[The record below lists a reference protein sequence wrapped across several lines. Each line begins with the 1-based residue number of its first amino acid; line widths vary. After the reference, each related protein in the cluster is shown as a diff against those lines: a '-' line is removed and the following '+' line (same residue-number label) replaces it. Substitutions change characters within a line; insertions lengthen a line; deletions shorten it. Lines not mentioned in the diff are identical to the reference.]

1 MQTCFFQRVSGCFMS
16 DSSNS
21 IGIVGTL
28 LSALLGGGGWLIKYI
43 FEENKKMLERFIE
56 LQEKTLKSQEQTTS
70 ALREFK
76 STTDS
81 LSASSEHLGNVLT
94 EVINVLEENT
104 DTIERVTEK
113 VDVPF
118 PEPRRLHRIKR
129 NIQGGQDNKQSA
141 KGAAN

>member
-1 MQTCFFQRVSGCFMS
+1 MS

-56 LQEKTLKSQEQTTS
+56 LQEKTLKSQEQTTT
-70 ALREFK
+70 ALRDFK
-76 STTDS
+76 QTTDS
-81 LSASSEHLGNVLT
+81 LSATTKHLGSVLI

-104 DTIERVTEK
+104 ETLERVSEK
-113 VDVPF
+113 VDIPIANQS
-118 PEPRRLHRIKR
+118 RHLHRIRK
-129 NIQGGQDNKQSA
+129 NIKNDPNSSKKTNSDGVI
-141 KGAAN
+141 